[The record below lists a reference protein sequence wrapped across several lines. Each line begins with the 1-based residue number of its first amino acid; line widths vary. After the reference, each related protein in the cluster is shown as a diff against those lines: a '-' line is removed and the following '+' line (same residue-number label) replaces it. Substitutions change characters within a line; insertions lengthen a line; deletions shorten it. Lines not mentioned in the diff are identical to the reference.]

1 MLPEWNIKVTQLRP
15 YLECK
20 ARVNLLTQRAR
31 QVSSVLAGTFVTDIG
46 KSLQMIPHH
55 PEYVSETSPTVMA
68 RKMLGN
74 VAEAMGKK
82 TGLGDPLKGAQKIYD
97 LSKLPNPPFRL
108 LLGKDSNFMI
118 KEWLAQTTKEVD
130 EYASWS
136 DDVAF
141 QE

>member
-1 MLPEWNIKVTQLRP
+1 
-15 YLECK
+15 
-20 ARVNLLTQRAR
+20 
-31 QVSSVLAGTFVTDIG
+31 
-46 KSLQMIPHH
+46 
-55 PEYVSETSPTVMA
+55 MA

-82 TGLGDPLKGAQKIYD
+82 TGLGDPAKGAQKIYD